1 MYAVSCLLCVTL
13 GKHFVQCKP
22 AFAVN
27 MHSPV
32 VHLHH
37 AAVMTLLITI
47 ELNLTLSKIYG
58 DDYFE
63 PLVMED
69 AGVAVDN

>member
-1 MYAVSCLLCVTL
+1 LYAVICLLCVTL
-13 GKHFVQCKP
+13 GKHFAECKP

-37 AAVMTLLITI
+37 PAVMALLITI
-47 ELNLTLSKIYG
+47 VLNLTFSKIYG
-58 DDYFE
+58 DDHFE

-69 AGVAVDN
+69 AGVVVDY